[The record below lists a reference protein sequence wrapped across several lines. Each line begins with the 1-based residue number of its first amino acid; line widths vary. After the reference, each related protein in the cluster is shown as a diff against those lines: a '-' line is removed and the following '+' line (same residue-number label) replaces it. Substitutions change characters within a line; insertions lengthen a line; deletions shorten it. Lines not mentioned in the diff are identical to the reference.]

1 MNRLMS
7 AVTQGK
13 ALGLHDAGWSLSWI
27 GKHLGVTKGAVSR
40 ICAKRSAELGSGNFL
55 EIVPKPGEIDAMA
68 VIKNTGYST
77 KYLKREAART
87 EDGRFVFVFVSMEA
101 QLPFVT
107 IYVNIY

>member
-40 ICAKRSAELGSGNFL
+40 ICAKRSAGFGPWNLPSNHA
-55 EIVPKPGEIDAMA
+55 KPGKINATVVLVRIEEMHLEFIQIEVIHMA
-68 VIKNTGYST
+68 EFTYS
-77 KYLKREAART
+77 RT
-87 EDGRFVFVFVSMEA
+87 
-101 QLPFVT
+101 
-107 IYVNIY
+107 YK